1 MRQQSPN
8 ISLAELN
15 TILGEVLYV
24 NNMEK
29 KELTA
34 DDKLNLLLDRFA
46 KFDEKLTTIGTRID
60 SIEGTLGD
68 HSQSIERIDGNL
80 VADSNRL
87 AAVETL
93 SSEHRKEINELKES
107 TKFLSDEYEKM
118 KLQIADLETSTK
130 ENVHLKKRVDDLE
143 NDLLQE
149 KIGRNDE
156 QQYLRQAFNVKVCGI
171 PIQVGEDVQLKTAS
185 NPVTLEVLKQFAL
198 QTDIL
203 LPPSDI
209 DVCHRLGSDADAPII
224 IRFDSKS
231 ARYKFVAQKEKLKNV
246 TSANIVHQTFRKF
259 LTNGRRKVD
268 LILKHLV
275 MVITMSLVV
284 MGKLARRQ
292 LSACR
297 IISRQGIRNC

>member
-1 MRQQSPN
+1 
-8 ISLAELN
+8 
-15 TILGEVLYV
+15 
-24 NNMEK
+24 
-29 KELTA
+29 
-34 DDKLNLLLDRFA
+34 
-46 KFDEKLTTIGTRID
+46 
-60 SIEGTLGD
+60 
-68 HSQSIERIDGNL
+68 

-107 TKFLSDEYEKM
+107 TKFLSDEYEKI
-118 KLQIADLETSTK
+118 KLQIADLEASKK
-130 ENVHLKKRVDDLE
+130 ENVHLKKRVDNLE

-231 ARYKFVAQKEKLKNV
+231 ARYKFVAQKEKLKDV
-246 TSANIVHQTFRKF
+246 TSANIDLSSIKVPKNIQEILDQRKKEGRSYSQAPRRGGYHNVARRDGKADASSAIYMQDH
-259 LTNGRRKVD
+259 LTTRNKE
-268 LILKHLV
+268 LLKEAKTALQQLFQFPGYV
-275 MVITMSLVV
+275 MDGQIRSKRTENEKFTVIRCSADIQ
-284 MGKLARRQ
+284 KLA
-292 LSACR
+292 LSKP
-297 IISRQGIRNC
+297 SVPPKPK